1 MNLIET
7 FPNFGNFL
15 MPNKNIFVVSEAKYN
30 SSLDS
35 VSTIGKLTKFFS
47 TKNSQLLETF
57 FT

>member
-15 MPNKNIFVVSEAKYN
+15 MPIKNIFVVSEAKYN

>member
-1 MNLIET
+1 
-7 FPNFGNFL
+7 
-15 MPNKNIFVVSEAKYN
+15 MPIKNIFVVSEAKYN

>member
-1 MNLIET
+1 
-7 FPNFGNFL
+7 